1 MSPPFALLCCATLI
15 LLPVASATLSDL
27 PAATAT
33 LPRLPAAT
41 ATLARFAVADVPRC
55 RVAWP
60 LAAPTRVSRW
70 AVLCLLTPPAA
81 DRFSACSRDMAKRSW
96 PEPCTIFPIATD
108 NRLSPPDD
116 DSPPPGAVLSLFCPM
131 DCMSS
136 SLPGAGL
143 PTFNE
148 LARARDARA
157 AVAAAADAEGRCD
170 VDKRLP
176 GAVTPVKVHCP
187 HSEGRACPASPGI
200 SEPRCAD
207 EPLRMLTR
215 GVAPLHAEPDSAMLG
230 NWREPRCA
238 NLPFPSA
245 RLPPPA
251 PISSPGVS
259 ASSTIA
265 CIEGPFLGGTCD
277 GPGPASTRMGVCTP
291 SSRRFLR

>member
-1 MSPPFALLCCATLI
+1 MGSVLPRLSPPFALLCCATLI

-108 NRLSPPDD
+108 DRLSPPDD

-157 AVAAAADAEGRCD
+157 AARQLPTRKADAMWTSACRGRS
-170 VDKRLP
+170 RQSRSTAHTL
-176 GAVTPVKVHCP
+176 
-187 HSEGRACPASPGI
+187 RA
-200 SEPRCAD
+200 D
-207 EPLRMLTR
+207 
-215 GVAPLHAEPDSAMLG
+215 
-230 NWREPRCA
+230 
-238 NLPFPSA
+238 
-245 RLPPPA
+245 PA
-251 PISSPGVS
+251 PHHLGSVSRAARTSPS
-259 ASSTIA
+259 E
-265 CIEGPFLGGTCD
+265 C
-277 GPGPASTRMGVCTP
+277 
-291 SSRRFLR
+291 